1 MRILILLLIISMS
14 FPVSAQFQDD
24 FSDGDFSTNP
34 IWQGNENNF
43 IVNTDLNLQLNDE
56 DASES
61 SSQLF
66 TAAATAG
73 IANWEFWVRQD
84 FSPSSSN
91 FSRIYLASN
100 SNDLNGSLNGYYI
113 QVGGISGSDDALE
126 LYKQTGTSSEL
137 LISGEVGGVGDESI
151 PVRVRVERDD
161 TGNWELLADYTGGTN
176 FVSQGTAQDAT
187 HNLGSFFGIVCNYT
201 ATRSDKFF
209 FDDFMIDPLFVDTAA
224 PELISATDIAADKI
238 DLLFNEPINSSNL
251 DINQFSI
258 SGGLN
263 ITQVE
268 ADNTNSSL
276 IHLTLDNEM
285 TSGEDYTIEATN
297 ISDSEGNIA
306 ALLSAS
312 ISYFV
317 PETADVFDILINEIM
332 ADPNPPV
339 ALPDAEF
346 VELYNRSDKNIDLKD
361 FGFASGG
368 APVPLPSYLLQAG
381 AYVVLT
387 DEDNAALFLS
397 STPVIALNNFPA
409 LTNGGDEAAILDDL
423 GNILHSV
430 NYTADWYQ
438 DGVKSDGGWSLELIN
453 PESPCQGANNWI
465 ASENLSGG
473 TPGLVNS
480 VLNEQADNDGPNLLS
495 VFPQNENAILLVFD
509 EGLEPTF
516 ANSVANY
523 MIDSGITISNASFAS
538 ANNSSVL
545 ISLSSPLQL
554 GTTYTI
560 SYVDL
565 EDCIGNSSGSQSME
579 FALPDVP
586 LEGEIVINEIL
597 FNPRTGGVDFL
608 ELYNNSQKVF
618 NLNNLIIGNITL
630 DNTSI
635 SPVQNDYLLFPGSYV
650 VITESPANILENY
663 TVENPNALF
672 ENDLP
677 SFNNDEGNIT
687 IYRTEGINQIVLDV
701 FDYTEDYHY
710 ELLDDEDGVS
720 LERIDPNGETQ
731 SSANWHSAAS
741 IVGFATPTYKNS
753 QFLQIGNTSSD
764 LFSIPEQVFS
774 PDNDGFQD
782 FLLVQYKT
790 DQNGYQ
796 ANIRIY
802 DSMGRI
808 VKNLI
813 DGESLSTEGSL
824 KWDGITNEGTSA
836 RMGIYVLW
844 VEAFEPGGTVTYFK
858 ENFVLAKR
866 LE

>member
-1 MRILILLLIISMS
+1 MRILILFFIISIH
-14 FPVSAQFQDD
+14 FPVFAQFQDD

-56 DASES
+56 DASEL

-66 TAAATAG
+66 TAVATADST
-73 IANWEFWVRQD
+73 NWEFWVRQD
-84 FSPSSSN
+84 FAPSASN
-91 FSRIYLASN
+91 FSKIYLTAN
-100 SNDLNGSLNGYYI
+100 SNDLNSSLNGYFI
-113 QVGGISGSDDALE
+113 QVGGISGEDDALE
-126 LYKQTGTSSEL
+126 FYKQTGNSNEL
-137 LISGEVGGVGDESI
+137 LISGDVGAVAGESI
-151 PVRVRVERDD
+151 PVRVRVERDGV
-161 TGNWELLADYTGGTN
+161 GNWELLADYTGGTN
-176 FVSQGTAQDAT
+176 FVSQGTTQDAT
-187 HNLGSFFGIVCNYT
+187 HNLGSFFGVVCNYT

-209 FDDFMIDPLFVDTAA
+209 FDDFLIDPLFVDTAA

-238 DLLFNEPINSSNL
+238 DLLFNEPIDVSSL
-251 DINQFSI
+251 ATNQFSI

-263 ITQVE
+263 ISEVV

-276 IHLTLDNEM
+276 LHLTLDGEM
-285 TSGEDYTIEATN
+285 TSGENYTIEATN
-297 ISDSEGNIA
+297 ISDLENNTAS
-306 ALLSAS
+306 LLSMTLE
-312 ISYFV
+312 YFV
-317 PETADVFDILINEIM
+317 PEMAAVYDILINEIM
-332 ADPNPPV
+332 ADPNPPL
-339 ALPDAEF
+339 ALPDAEYI
-346 VELYNRSDKNIDLKD
+346 ELYNRSNKSISLEG

-368 APVPLPSYLLQAG
+368 TPVLLPSFLLQAG
-381 AYVVLT
+381 EYVVLT
-387 DEDNAALFLS
+387 DEDNASLFLN

-409 LTNGGDEAAILDDL
+409 LTNGGDEAVILDDV
-423 GNILHSV
+423 GNIIHSV

-438 DGVKSDGGWSLELIN
+438 DAVKSDGGWSLELIN
-453 PESPCQGANNWI
+453 PESPCQGASNWI
-465 ASENLSGG
+465 ASDNLSGG
-473 TPGLVNS
+473 TPGLANS
-480 VLNEQADNDGPNLLS
+480 VLNSQSDNDGPQLLS
-495 VFPQNENAILLVFD
+495 VFPQNDLSLLLIFD
-509 EGLEPTF
+509 EALEASF
-516 ANSVANY
+516 ATSMDNY
-523 MIDSGITISNASFAS
+523 MINNGITISNASIAS
-538 ANNSSVL
+538 VDNSAVL
-545 ISLSSPLQL
+545 LELSTPLQL
-554 GTTYTI
+554 GI
-560 SYVDL
+560 SYNVSYTDM
-565 EDCIGNSSGSQSME
+565 EDCIGNSSGTQSME

-608 ELYNNSQKVF
+608 ELYNRSQKVF
-618 NLNNLIIGNITL
+618 NLNNLTVGNITL

-635 SPVQNDYLLFPGSYV
+635 SPIQNDYLLFPDSYV
-650 VITESPANILENY
+650 VITESPTNILENY
-663 TVENPNALF
+663 TVENPNTLF

-720 LERIDPNGETQ
+720 LERIDPNGDTQ
-731 SSANWHSAAS
+731 SASNWHSAAS
-741 IVGFATPTYKNS
+741 IVGFATPTYQNS
-753 QFLQIGNTSSD
+753 QFLQLENNFTD

-774 PDNDGFQD
+774 PDDDGFQD

-808 VKNLI
+808 VKNLLE
-813 DGESLSTEGSL
+813 GESLSTEGTL
-824 KWDGITNEGTSA
+824 KWDGVSNEGTRA